1 MPALTLLKKGLTE
14 LKLKEKVSL
23 TCLQRGA
30 TDQISGLLEASSQNR
45 EVHPQK
51 DFTKWYH

>member
-1 MPALTLLKKGLTE
+1 MPALTLFQKGLTE